1 MCGQAEAVRWISST
15 LAYRAGYHPL
25 PWHASSRPVTAHY
38 VCAACACVLGYVCMY
53 ACVRTAWG
61 RLAARLAC
69 GDHIAAELAAKAAK
83 GKRRAQPT
91 PAPSP
96 APTPSPAPA
105 PARARWLLLIYS
117 LLTTYLPTYYV
128 YSSPGGAPALYRGIS
143 RLYCASQSAAA
154 AACLSGR
161 ATPAGYHPSPPP
173 HPHPSGQAR
182 GRLRRPL
189 PPPTPGRLPALLRP
203 GRRLQAGFGLGIGV
217 GVGVGVGLP

>member
-15 LAYRAGYHPL
+15 LAYRAGHHPL

-53 ACVRTAWG
+53 ACVRTALG

-105 PARARWLLLIYS
+105 PARAALVTADLQ
-117 LLTTYLPTYYV
+117 
-128 YSSPGGAPALYRGIS
+128 PAHNVLAHVLRLFLGIS

-154 AACLSGR
+154 AACLSGP
-161 ATPAGYHPSPPP
+161 ATPAGCHPSPPP

-189 PPPTPGRLPALLRP
+189 PPPAPGRLPALLRP